1 MPGLAEAVRQ
11 FVDDLTPAVQSL
23 GALVPTIRPDKLAGD
38 VALEAYDIAGA
49 LVDADGLHTD
59 NECLAMI
66 ETFGPRLPSSLL
78 RATPGDI
85 RNASLF
91 TGKRHW
97 VARRSA
103 MFDVLVTGDRANHT
117 THAWTYYD
125 RAMAIAHEVCATDA
139 HVSHLEL
146 AALEQL
152 RSSLLAALRDIPR
165 TAASGAPSTPTTDG
179 ATTATAPAVP
189 LAPPRPVEELFAE
202 LDALIGL
209 APVKAEVKLVANL
222 IAVQKLRQSRK
233 LPVAETSRHLV
244 FTGNPG
250 TGKTTVARLLAQLYR
265 SLGVV
270 TKGHLVETDRT
281 GMVAGYVG
289 QTATKVDQVVTS
301 ALGGIL
307 LIDEAYSLAR
317 GDDNDFG
324 QEAIDAL
331 VKRMEDHRDDLVV
344 IVAGYP
350 AEMALFV
357 ESNPGLRSR
366 FPKTIHFPDYTTDEL
381 IAIFTTICKD
391 NHYVAGDDA
400 LAEVRHRLD
409 AMPRDRG
416 FGNGRVVRNLFEAT
430 IGAQANRIV
439 GIKDVTD
446 EQLCELTA
454 DDVKAAPAVDAS

>member
-38 VALEAYDIAGA
+38 VALEAYDLAAA

-85 RNASLF
+85 RNANLF
-91 TGKRHW
+91 TGKRQW
-97 VARRSA
+97 VSRPSP
-103 MFDVLVTGDRANHT
+103 MFDVLVTGDRANRT

-152 RSSLLAALRDIPR
+152 RSCLLAALRDVPR
-165 TAASGAPSTPTTDG
+165 VDTGGGPAAAGASPTVPAAATPL
-179 ATTATAPAVP
+179 P
-189 LAPPRPVEELFAE
+189 PPRPIEELFAE
-202 LDALIGL
+202 LDALVGL

-222 IAVQKLRQSRK
+222 IAVQKLREQRK

-270 TKGHLVETDRT
+270 SKGHLVETDRA

-301 ALGGIL
+301 ALGGVL
-307 LIDEAYSLAR
+307 LVDEAYSLAR

-350 AEMALFV
+350 AEMSLFI

-381 IAIFTTICKD
+381 VAIFRTICKD
-391 NHYVAGDDA
+391 NHHVAGDDV
-400 LAEVRHRLD
+400 LAEVRRRLD

-416 FGNGRVVRNLFEAT
+416 FGNGRVVRNLFEAA
-430 IGAQANRIV
+430 IGAQANRVV
-439 GIKDVTD
+439 GITDVTN

-454 DDVKAAPAVDAS
+454 DDVEAAPAVDAS

>member
-97 VARRSA
+97 VARPSQ

-125 RAMAIAHEVCATDA
+125 RAMAIAHEVCASDA

-152 RSSLLAALRDIPR
+152 RSSLLGLLRDVPR
-165 TAASGAPSTPTTDG
+165 EDGSGAPVPTAAADG
-179 ATTATAPAVP
+179 TAAAAVATAPLPRA
-189 LAPPRPVEELFAE
+189 RPVEELFAE
-202 LDALIGL
+202 LDALVGL

-222 IAVQKLRQSRK
+222 IAVQKLRESRK

-270 TKGHLVETDRT
+270 SKGHLVETDRA

-301 ALGGIL
+301 ALGGVL
-307 LIDEAYSLAR
+307 LVDEAYSLAR
-317 GDDNDFG
+317 G
-324 QEAIDAL
+324 DAL

-350 AEMALFV
+350 AEMSIFI

-381 IAIFTTICKD
+381 IAIFTSICKD
-391 NHYVAGDDA
+391 NHYVAGADA
-400 LAEVRHRLD
+400 LTEVRHRLD

-416 FGNGRVVRNLFEAT
+416 FGNGRVVRNLFEAS
-430 IGAQANRIV
+430 IGAQANRVIS
-439 GIKDVTD
+439 IKDVTD